1 LAPMLLGMSAVVLI
15 IACLNLANMQLAQG
29 MARRKE
35 IAIRLAVGGNRRQI
49 VRQLLTEGFVL
60 ALAGGGAGFVLGV
73 WSSGLLAGSMK
84 RLLPFEIVWMGGANV
99 PVLLA
104 TIVFSITAT
113 FAFALGPALRISR
126 PAIAFDLKELAG
138 EDAGRRHR
146 SLGHPPVV
154 IQIAFS
160 LALLTASALFIRGA
174 ARDRFVWHRFS
185 GR

>member
-1 LAPMLLGMSAVVLI
+1 MIIARLKPGLSGAVAQPQLESLAANLEKAFPVEQKDQTFTTAPVPRLSISTNPQNESDMAILAPMLLGMSAVVLI

-113 FAFALGPALRISR
+113 FAFALGRA
-126 PAIAFDLKELAG
+126 
-138 EDAGRRHR
+138 
-146 SLGHPPVV
+146 
-154 IQIAFS
+154 
-160 LALLTASALFIRGA
+160 
-174 ARDRFVWHRFS
+174 
-185 GR
+185 